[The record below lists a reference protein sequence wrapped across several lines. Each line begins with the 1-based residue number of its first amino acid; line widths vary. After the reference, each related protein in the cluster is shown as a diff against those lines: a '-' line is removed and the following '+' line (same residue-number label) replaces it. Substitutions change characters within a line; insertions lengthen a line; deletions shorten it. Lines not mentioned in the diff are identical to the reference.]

1 MRVEKLSPADWK
13 LLSADAHKAAFET
26 VKPVELE
33 RIDYA
38 LVCVEGTE
46 LKGYLTA
53 KEMDAETVYW
63 QFGGAFPGT
72 KGTHYTIRG
81 YLAFVRWTKE
91 HYKRIQTRIE
101 NTNAAML
108 HFAMKAGFVI
118 VGSRHV
124 QGVTLL
130 ELELEFA

>member
-1 MRVEKLSPADWK
+1 MRVEKLLPEDWAK
-13 LLSADAHKAAFET
+13 LSEDAHKLAFET
-26 VKPVELE
+26 IKPVQSE

-38 LVCVEGTE
+38 LVCVEGTQ

-53 KEMDAETVYW
+53 KEMDSETVYW

-72 KGTHYTIRG
+72 KGTHYTFKG

-101 NTNAAML
+101 NTNTAML
-108 HFAMKAGFVI
+108 HFAMKAGFVV
-118 VGSRHV
+118 VGVRYV
-124 QGVTLL
+124 QGSTLL
-130 ELELEFA
+130 ELELEFK

>member
-1 MRVEKLSPADWK
+1 MKIEKLSPSEWS
-13 LLSADAHKAAFET
+13 LLSEDAHRAAFET
-26 VKPVELE
+26 VKPREME

-38 LVCVEGTE
+38 LVCSEGSD

-53 KEMDAETVYW
+53 KEMDGETVYW

-72 KGTHYTIRG
+72 KGTHYTIKG

-101 NTNAAML
+101 NTNTAML

-118 VGSRHV
+118 MGVRYV
-124 QGVTLL
+124 QGSILL
-130 ELELEFA
+130 ELELEFK